1 MSKFKKR
8 LQKIVKKSL
17 DSVILVNANEKD
29 FGSVVESF
37 QTVFLIGQGPV
48 DIKSKNLIPIKD
60 LTFTSTIYGIDAIF
74 VNQGFDENQL
84 SFLNALLRRCQPCVF
99 LNLDFNITQEY
110 RDFFAKLRYEQVDV
124 NDGYQIWK
132 VIKL

>member
-17 DSVILVNANEKD
+17 DSAILINANEKD

-60 LTFTSTIYGIDAIF
+60 LTFTSTIYGIDTIF

>member
-37 QTVFLIGQGPV
+37 QTVFLIGQCPV